1 MIKMTSQIITRDKIV
16 ESIQAM
22 PDDAS
27 TDDIIERIIFI
38 KKIEDGL
45 KDVEEGRVF
54 SHDEVKTKYQQ
65 WLRK

>member
-1 MIKMTSQIITRDKIV
+1 
-16 ESIQAM
+16 M

>member
-1 MIKMTSQIITRDKIV
+1 MITKDKIV

-45 KDVEEGRVF
+45 KDVEEGRTF
-54 SHDEVKTKYQQ
+54 AHEDVKAQYQQ